1 MRVVLINHSDS
12 LGGAS
17 VVTYRLL
24 KALQAEGVEASM
36 LVTHKSG
43 NDPAV
48 VVAAPKWRAKIPF
61 YAEAARIFTHNGF
74 DRGDLFKVSPGS
86 DGLPLSRNPL
96 VRNADAV
103 ILAWVNQGMLS
114 LKGIGDIA
122 AEKPVIWTM
131 HDMWNLTS
139 LCHHA
144 GECRRYTD
152 TEGCRRCPL
161 LHAKASGRDLSTKVW
176 RRKQEL
182 YGTAQI
188 DFVAVS
194 SWLKKRCN
202 DSRLMDSQRV
212 AVIPNAFPVEDF
224 YSAPE
229 EGKRII
235 LMGAARLDD
244 PVKGLPLAVEVLNKL
259 RNDNA
264 EAVFFGALRD
274 PHALDKL
281 RFPHRHIGMVNDPAE
296 LRGLYSRAH
305 AVISTSLY
313 ETLPGTLIEGQASG
327 AMPVS
332 FDRGGQADII
342 RSRADGRLIPFG
354 DTDAMAEALNEVL
367 AGDHDREALRATV
380 AARFSAQAIAR
391 QYIDL
396 ISKLIFE

>member
-1 MRVVLINHSDS
+1 
-12 LGGAS
+12 
-17 VVTYRLL
+17 
-24 KALQAEGVEASM
+24 
-36 LVTHKSG
+36 
-43 NDPAV
+43 
-48 VVAAPKWRAKIPF
+48 
-61 YAEAARIFTHNGF
+61 
-74 DRGDLFKVSPGS
+74 
-86 DGLPLSRNPL
+86 
-96 VRNADAV
+96 
-103 ILAWVNQGMLS
+103 
-114 LKGIGDIA
+114 
-122 AEKPVIWTM
+122 M

-152 TEGCRRCPL
+152 PEGCRRCPL
-161 LHAKASGRDLSTKVW
+161 LHAKASDRDLSTKVW

-244 PVKGLPLAVEVLNKL
+244 PVKGLPLAVEMLNKL
-259 RNDNA
+259 RCDNA

-274 PHALDKL
+274 PHALDNL
-281 RFPHRHIGMVNDPAE
+281 RFPHRHIGMVSDPEE

-342 RSRADGRLIPFG
+342 RSHADGRLIPFG
-354 DTDAMAEALNEVL
+354 DTDAMAEALDEVL
-367 AGDHDREALRATV
+367 ACNHDREALRAAV
-380 AARFSAQAIAR
+380 AARFSARAIAR

-396 ISKLIFE
+396 ISKLT